1 MVQKAHKEMKA
12 ERQESWK
19 ADAKGLV
26 SVVDVAKKK
35 LCAIIING

>member
-12 ERQESWK
+12 ERQESLK

-26 SVVDVAKKK
+26 SLVVDVAKKAV
-35 LCAIIING
+35 CYYY